1 MLHHWQAEQIPFAI
15 RKQKAEDGTLMD
27 SDRLELNSNINF
39 EDVKWDEIDMTDWTN
54 IKHTPCCH
62 SEHCGD
68 QTGQR

>member
-39 EDVKWDEIDMTDWTN
+39 EDVKWDEIDRTDWTN
-54 IKHTPCCH
+54 PQMAEPPKGGMA
-62 SEHCGD
+62 SFD
-68 QTGQR
+68 